1 MLTVLPVNSQDKLRE
16 IFIASGFEYSA
27 QSGCVIAENAEAVIG
42 KCLYNITNDSITIIF
57 LEPSD
62 DIMLADG
69 ILRSALHVADFRAI
83 TKAFYSDSVSVD
95 LLKTLGFIKNS
106 TEKTLDIEKLHES
119 CCKCEKS
126 DK

>member
-1 MLTVLPVNSQDKLRE
+1 MVYFYYYS
-16 IFIASGFEYSA
+16 IF
-27 QSGCVIAENAEAVIG
+27 VI
-42 KCLYNITNDSITIIF
+42 ITIIF